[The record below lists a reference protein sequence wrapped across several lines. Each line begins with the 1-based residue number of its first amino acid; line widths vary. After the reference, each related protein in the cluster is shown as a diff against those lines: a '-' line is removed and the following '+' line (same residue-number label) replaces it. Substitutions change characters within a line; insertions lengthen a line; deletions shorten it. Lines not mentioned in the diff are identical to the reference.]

1 MDAAYRRAACPTQVP
16 LQPAIGQRA
25 KHGKEAEKCTKKR
38 LQSLRH
44 AADQPLPLVAN
55 GNRVGLE
62 LPLFAGRVVGG
73 KVIRKLLQVVQH
85 QSIRIRL
92 RRARALPQYPRRVDR
107 GEPAR
112 AVFQGM
118 PLATVAA

>member
-1 MDAAYRRAACPTQVP
+1 MGRRLKNAQ
-16 LQPAIGQRA
+16 
-25 KHGKEAEKCTKKR
+25 KER

-44 AADQPLPLVAN
+44 AADQPLPIVAN
-55 GNRVGLE
+55 GNRVGFD
-62 LPLFAGRVVGG
+62 LPVFAGRVVGG
-73 KVIRKLLQVVQH
+73 NVIRKLRQVVQH

-92 RRARALPQYPRRVDR
+92 RRARALPQYPRWVDR

-118 PLATVAA
+118 PLATVAT